1 MTVATAASSS
11 NFFDQVIAASG
22 LSKIIARAA
31 VTRACLR
38 AGVAPASMDRLGLRR
53 ALPHLEST
61 LRLYVPAEA
70 TERLRAL
77 EELAW

>member
-1 MTVATAASSS
+1 MTTGQETSVS
-11 NFFDQVIAASG
+11 FFEQVVAASG
-22 LSKIIARAA
+22 LSRIIARAA

-38 AGVAPASMDRLGLRR
+38 AGVDPTQIDRMGLRS
-53 ALPHLEST
+53 ALPFLENT

-77 EELAW
+77 ELLTW